1 MLQFDPFRDFDRITR
16 ETRDRAP
23 SVMAF
28 DAIRDD
34 DAVTLYFDVP
44 GISADDLDIN
54 VDRTE
59 LTITAH
65 RVWKGE
71 DKEILVNER
80 PQGSFTRRL
89 MLSDSLDTDQLE
101 ANLSEGVLTVTI
113 PVAESSKPRKIE
125 VTTDSERDEIEVSGR
140 DVGGDEN

>member
-16 ETRDRAP
+16 ETRDRHP

-28 DAIRDD
+28 DAVRDD

-44 GISADDLDIN
+44 GIAADDLEIN

-140 DVGGDEN
+140 EVNGDEN

>member
-16 ETRDRAP
+16 ETRDRPP

-44 GISADDLDIN
+44 GITAEDLDIN
-54 VDRTE
+54 VDRSE
-59 LTITAH
+59 LTITAQ
-65 RVWKGE
+65 RVWDGD

-89 MLSDSLDTDQLE
+89 MLSDSLDTEQLE
-101 ANLSEGVLTVTI
+101 ANLAEGVLTVTI
-113 PVAESSKPRKIE
+113 PVAERSKPRKIE
-125 VTTDSERDEIEVSGR
+125 VTTESERDQIEVSGR
-140 DVGGDEN
+140 EASGDEN